1 MPFLLLLLLALA
13 CLPDNW
19 PRPLWLEDLGF
30 GQASCAL
37 LTWSAMAFMVV
48 AAARIAR
55 RPLSRLLGSYPNR
68 EEIYERFRR
77 GRHRHLLALLTVYG
91 LALYLLGWGWTVR
104 SLGPAM
110 SPEDFEKKFAKNQQA
125 LRMDDLPSEL
135 DGPSTLDYLDSEGQL
150 KGKKL
155 DELLEVE
162 PYHQMF
168 PGAELLILAPFLV
181 ALIGSWACFYDGEKL
196 FHDTAAP
203 AVALTPFWSRWT
215 YLRFHLRH
223 HLALVLAVIGV
234 LALQKALRRLPAFQD
249 SALLEWILLTLMIGL
264 LGCFPWL
271 LRFVLGLK
279 PLPAGPLRDRLLS
292 AANRL
297 RFRYSNILL
306 WNTNGAVANAMV
318 AGIVPQVRYVVLTDK
333 LINDLTPDE
342 VEAVFG
348 HEVGHVKHHHMAF
361 YLAFILISI
370 GALSVLAT
378 LLRLDEWFKSNED
391 MAILPMIGILGG
403 YIFVVF
409 GFLSRRC
416 ERQADIFGCRT
427 MSCTRV
433 ECTGHAG
440 SEELAP
446 RGRGLCATGIAT
458 FIEALEKVARL
469 NGISRNRPGWLQS
482 WQHSTIAHR
491 VEFLQRVLKDPSIEP
506 RFQRTVRLV
515 KWSVVLGLT
524 LVLVVFYF
532 WQGAKWFQTTT

>member
-1 MPFLLLLLLALA
+1 MPFFLLLLLALA

-19 PRPLWLEDLGF
+19 PQPLWLVELGF
-30 GQASCAL
+30 GRESFAL

-48 AAARIAR
+48 AASQIAR
-55 RPLSRLLGSYPNR
+55 RPRAQLLGSFPNH

-77 GRHRHLLALLTVYG
+77 SRFRHLLALLAVYG
-91 LALYLLGWGWTVR
+91 LTLYVLGWGWTVR

-110 SPEDFEKKFAKNQQA
+110 TEGDFLKKFAKNQQNF
-125 LRMDDLPSEL
+125 LTKDDLPSEL
-135 DGPSTLDYLDSEGQL
+135 AGNFELAGPNDKGELDS
-150 KGKKL
+150 KGIGK
-155 DELLEVE
+155 LLEIE
-162 PYHQMF
+162 PYRQMF

-181 ALIGSWACFYDGEKL
+181 ALIGSWACFYEGEKV

-203 AVALTPFWSRWT
+203 AVALTPFWSRRA
-215 YLRFHLRH
+215 YLLFHLRH
-223 HLALVLAVIGV
+223 HLALVFVVIGM
-234 LALQKALRRLPAFQD
+234 LALQKGLGRLPEFQD
-249 SALLEWILLTLMIGL
+249 SALLKWLLVGL
-264 LGCFPWL
+264 IVGMLGCFPWV
-271 LRFVLGLK
+271 LRLVLGLK

-297 RFRYSNILL
+297 RFRFSNILL

-318 AGIVPQVRYVVLTDK
+318 AGIVPQVRYVVLTDR
-333 LINDLTPDE
+333 LISDLTPDE

-361 YLAFILISI
+361 YLTFILISI
-370 GALSVLAT
+370 GTLSVLAT

-427 MSCTRV
+427 MSCARPD
-433 ECTGHAG
+433 CPGHAG
-440 SEELAP
+440 SEDLAP

-482 WQHSTIAHR
+482 WQHSTIARR
-491 VEFLQRVLKDPSIEP
+491 VEFLQRVRRDPAIEP
-506 RFQRTVRLV
+506 RFQRTVRIV
-515 KWSVVLGLT
+515 KWSVVIALT
-524 LVLVVFYF
+524 AVLVIF
-532 WQGAKWFQTTT
+532 WQAGKWLPI

>member
-13 CLPDNW
+13 CLPDSW
-19 PRPLWLEDLGF
+19 DRPMRLEELGF
-30 GQASCAL
+30 GRGWYAL
-37 LTWSAMAFMVV
+37 FTWSAMAFMVV

-55 RPLSRLLGSYPNR
+55 RPLGRLLGSYPNR
-68 EEIYERFRR
+68 EEIYESYRR
-77 GRHRHLLALLTVYG
+77 SRHRHLLALFAIYG
-91 LALYLLGWGWTVR
+91 LALYVLGWGWTVR
-104 SLGPAM
+104 SLGPTM
-110 SPEDFEKKFAKNQQA
+110 STDDFLKRFSNSPEVISVKE
-125 LRMDDLPSEL
+125 LPSEL
-135 DGPSTLDYLDSEGQL
+135 AKKVDPSGEN
-150 KGKKL
+150 
-155 DELLEVE
+155 EEILLSRPEVE
-162 PYHQMF
+162 QWLEAYPYHQMF

-181 ALIGSWACFYDGEKL
+181 ALIGSWACYYDGERM
-196 FHDTAAP
+196 FHDTAVP

-223 HLALVLAVIGV
+223 HLALVFAVV
-234 LALQKALRRLPAFQD
+234 VMLVLQKSLLRLPAFQESD
-249 SALLEWILLTLMIGL
+249 LLKSFPLVLMIGL
-264 LGCFPWL
+264 LAVFPWL
-271 LRFVLGLK
+271 LRLVLGLK

-292 AANRL
+292 AAARL

-318 AGIVPQVRYVVLTDK
+318 AGVVPQVRYVVLTDK

-370 GALSVLAT
+370 GVLMGLAS
-378 LLRLDEWFKSNED
+378 LLRVDEWFKSNED
-391 MAILPMIGILGG
+391 MAILPMVGILGG

-427 MSCTRV
+427 MSCARPD
-433 ECTGHAG
+433 CTGHAG
-440 SEELAP
+440 AGDLAP
-446 RGRGLCATGIAT
+446 QGRGLCATGIAT

-482 WQHSTIAHR
+482 WQHSTIARR
-491 VEFLQRVLKDPSIEP
+491 VEFLQRVLKDPAIEP
-506 RFQRTVRLV
+506 RFQRTVRVV
-515 KWSVVLGLT
+515 KWSVVIVLS
-524 LVLVVFYF
+524 LVAFYLLQP
-532 WQGAKWFQTTT
+532 WKWIQIM

>member
-19 PRPLWLEDLGF
+19 RQPQWLEALGF
-30 GQASCAL
+30 GRGSYAL
-37 LTWSAMAFMVV
+37 LTWSAMALVVV

-55 RPLSRLLGSYPNR
+55 HPLGRLLGSFPNR

-77 GRHRHLLALLTVYG
+77 SRHRHLLALFVVYG
-91 LALYLLGWGWTVR
+91 LALYAFGWGYTVR

-110 SPEDFEKKFAKNQQA
+110 SVDDFVNKFGNKQQI
-125 LRMDDLPSEL
+125 LFPNDLPYE
-135 DGPSTLDYLDSEGQL
+135 L
-150 KGKKL
+150 KGKYRPSDPNSDKPL
-155 DELLEVE
+155 ETAEIVNLLEAN
-162 PYHQMF
+162 PYRQMF
-168 PGAELLILAPFLV
+168 PGAELLILAPFLA
-181 ALIGSWACFYDGEKL
+181 ALIGSWACYYDGERI

-223 HLALVLAVIGV
+223 HLALVFAVVGV
-234 LALQKALRRLPAFQD
+234 LVLQKALLRVPAFQD
-249 SALLEWILLTLMIGL
+249 SAWLMWVLLGLMLGL
-264 LGCFPWL
+264 LGFFPWL
-271 LRFVLGLK
+271 LRLVLGLK

-292 AANRL
+292 TANRL

-333 LINDLTPDE
+333 LITDLTPDE

-370 GALSVLAT
+370 GVMQVAAT
-378 LLRLDEWFKSNED
+378 FLKVDEWFKSNED

-427 MSCTRV
+427 MSCTQLD
-433 ECTGHAG
+433 CSGHNG
-440 SEELAP
+440 SADLAP
-446 RGRGLCATGIAT
+446 RGKGLCPTGIGT

-482 WQHSTIAHR
+482 WQHSTIARR

-515 KWSVVLGLT
+515 KWSVFLALGL
-524 LVLVVFYF
+524 VAFYLLQP
-532 WQGAKWFQTTT
+532 WKWT